1 MSGLLHYEDFPVGH
15 VFELGTW
22 EVTAEEIVDF
32 GLKWDPLPFHTD
44 PDAPVDGPYGGLI
57 ASGRHSALIWMRLWA
72 DAVLLQSAFLGSP
85 GIAEIKWHRP
95 VRPGDV
101 LTGSSTILDARSSSS
116 RPGLGI
122 VTIEGAVTNQDAE
135 VATTVR
141 VTGFFRARGA

>member
-1 MSGLLHYEDFPVGH
+1 MTELLHYEDFPVGR

-32 GLKWDPLPFHTD
+32 GRKWDPLPFHTD
-44 PDAPVDGPYGGLI
+44 PDAPADGPYGGLI

-72 DAVLLQSAFLGSP
+72 DVVLLRSAFLGSP

-101 LTGSSTILDARSSSS
+101 LAGATTILDARVSSS
-116 RPGLGI
+116 RPGVGI
-122 VTIEGAVTNQDAE
+122 VTIEGAVTNQDGE

-141 VTGFFRARGA
+141 VTGFFGIRGA